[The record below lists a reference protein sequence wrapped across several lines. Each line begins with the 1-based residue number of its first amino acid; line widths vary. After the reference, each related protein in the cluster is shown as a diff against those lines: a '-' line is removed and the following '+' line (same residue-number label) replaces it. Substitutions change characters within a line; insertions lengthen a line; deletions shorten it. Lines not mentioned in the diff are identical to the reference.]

1 MRLTPEQL
9 EARNKRNRAL
19 AGALVVF
26 IVLVFTVTV
35 LKMKGNMD
43 ERQAASAAAPAA
55 PQGGEAQP

>member
-43 ERQAASAAAPAA
+43 ERQAAAPVAEA
-55 PQGGEAQP
+55 PQGGGPQS

>member
-1 MRLTPEQL
+1 MRLTTEQL

-43 ERQAASAAAPAA
+43 ERQEAAAAAPVA
-55 PQGGEAQP
+55 PQAGEARP

>member
-9 EARNKRNRAL
+9 HARNRRNRAL

-55 PQGGEAQP
+55 PQAGKAQP

>member
-1 MRLTPEQL
+1 MRLTTEQL

-43 ERQAASAAAPAA
+43 DRQEAAAAAPAA
-55 PQGGEAQP
+55 PQGGEARP

>member
-9 EARNKRNRAL
+9 EARNRRNRAL

-26 IVLVFTVTV
+26 IILVFTVTV

-43 ERQAASAAAPAA
+43 ERQAAARAAEA
-55 PQGGEAQP
+55 PQAGQVRP

>member
-9 EARNKRNRAL
+9 EARTKRNRAL

-26 IVLVFTVTV
+26 IILVFSVTV

-43 ERQAASAAAPAA
+43 ARQAAAPTPAA
-55 PQGGEAQP
+55 PQAAQVQP